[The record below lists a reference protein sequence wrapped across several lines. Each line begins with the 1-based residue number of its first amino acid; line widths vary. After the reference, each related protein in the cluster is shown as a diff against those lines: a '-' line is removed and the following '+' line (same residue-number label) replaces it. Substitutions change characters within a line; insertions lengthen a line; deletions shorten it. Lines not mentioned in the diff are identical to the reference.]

1 MLIIEINI
9 RQIFCV
15 PSIRIAQCYVRQ
27 FNILR
32 YKRHVLWENVPDH
45 KVGVTYSLYED
56 LQAYPHFFF
65 RMSSATFDKLLVL
78 FGPSLT
84 FQDNKLLK
92 SVSPE

>member
-15 PSIRIAQCYVRQ
+15 SSIRIAQCYIRQ

-32 YKRHVLWENVPDH
+32 YKRHVLWENVTDH

-56 LQAYPHFFF
+56 LQAYPHFFV
-65 RMSSATFDKLLVL
+65 MSSATFDKLHV
-78 FGPSLT
+78 FFSPSLT
-84 FQDNKLLK
+84 FQDTRLLN
-92 SVSPE
+92 SVPPE